1 MARPKR
7 KDKTRVVLKTGEGQ
21 RTNGTYFFRWTD
33 KRGERHSVYAK
44 TLDELRYKEEQI
56 EKDKKDGIKAEARF
70 TTVND
75 LFELWI
81 VLKRGLKNNTFEN
94 YKYKV
99 SELFRVTRGYV
110 LAATQT
116 ETTKTD
122 EKPYPVYSSQT
133 KDKGLMGYYKDYL
146 YEDAITWTTDGANAG
161 TVNYRAGKFYCTN
174 VCGVLLSNEV
184 KANQMIAEALN
195 SVAKGYVSYVG
206 NPKLMNN
213 VMADIVI
220 QIPTQA
226 EEREQLSSFFAKLD
240 NLITLHQREFAFL
253 CKEKSKKFR
262 YIKNAWEQRKVRE
275 VTDRYDNLRI
285 PVAASLRVAGTTP
298 YYGAN
303 GIQDYVD
310 GYTHDGEFI
319 LVAED
324 GANDLKNYPVKCVKG
339 RIWVN
344 NHAHVLQGKY
354 DCADNQFLAY
364 AISQADIESLLV
376 GGGRAKLNA
385 ETLMGIDLLLP
396 NKAEQIRI
404 GKYLAQLDN
413 LITLHQRKPNFYTGG
428 YYAE

>member
-1 MARPKR
+1 MIFSIKPQIFELKCVFSYFR
-7 KDKTRVVLKTGEGQ
+7 LKT
-21 RTNGTYFFRWTD
+21 
-33 KRGERHSVYAK
+33 HI
-44 TLDELRYKEEQI
+44 TLL
-56 EKDKKDGIKAEARF
+56 
-70 TTVND
+70 
-75 LFELWI
+75 L
-81 VLKRGLKNNTFEN
+81 
-94 YKYKV
+94 
-99 SELFRVTRGYV
+99 
-110 LAATQT
+110 
-116 ETTKTD
+116 
-122 EKPYPVYSSQT
+122 PVYVHS
-133 KDKGLMGYYKDYL
+133 
-146 YEDAITWTTDGANAG
+146 
-161 TVNYRAGKFYCTN
+161 
-174 VCGVLLSNEV
+174 
-184 KANQMIAEALN
+184 
-195 SVAKGYVSYVG
+195 
-206 NPKLMNN
+206 
-213 VMADIVI
+213 
-220 QIPTQA
+220 
-226 EEREQLSSFFAKLD
+226 
-240 NLITLHQREFAFL
+240 
-253 CKEKSKKFR
+253 
-262 YIKNAWEQRKVRE
+262 WEQRKVRE

-413 LITLHQRKPNFYTGG
+413 LITLHQREFAFLCKEKSKKFRYIKNAWEQRKLGDVVDVRSGKDYKHLSEGNIPVYGTGG
-428 YYAE
+428 FMLSVNQALSYDEDAIGIGRKGTIDKPYILKAPFWTVDTLFYAIPREKVDLNFAFDVFQNIDWKKKDESTGVPSLSKTAINEIDVLVPQYDEQQPLGQFFNRIDNLITLHQRELEKLKNLKKACLEKMFV

>member
-1 MARPKR
+1 MIFSIKPQIFELKCVFSYFR
-7 KDKTRVVLKTGEGQ
+7 LKTHITLLLPVYVHSWEQRKLGEIGSVSMCRRIFKEQ
-21 RTNGTYFFRWTD
+21 TSENGEIPFYKIGTFGGEADAFISRELFEEYKAKYQYPKKGDILISASGSIGRTVVFTGKNEYFQDSNIVWLNHD
-33 KRGERHSVYAK
+33 KHLDNSFLKCFYSIVKWAGIEGSTIKRLYNDNILNTAITLPSV
-44 TLDELRYKEEQI
+44 EEQQKI
-56 EKDKKDGIKAEARF
+56 GAY
-70 TTVND
+70 
-75 LFELWI
+75 
-81 VLKRGLKNNTFEN
+81 FEN
-94 YKYKV
+94 
-99 SELFRVTRGYV
+99 
-110 LAATQT
+110 
-116 ETTKTD
+116 
-122 EKPYPVYSSQT
+122 
-133 KDKGLMGYYKDYL
+133 
-146 YEDAITWTTDGANAG
+146 
-161 TVNYRAGKFYCTN
+161 
-174 VCGVLLSNEV
+174 
-184 KANQMIAEALN
+184 
-195 SVAKGYVSYVG
+195 
-206 NPKLMNN
+206 
-213 VMADIVI
+213 
-220 QIPTQA
+220 
-226 EEREQLSSFFAKLD
+226 LD
-240 NLITLHQREFAFL
+240 NLITLHQ
-253 CKEKSKKFR
+253 CKCQIDGCRFQSPLA
-262 YIKNAWEQRKVRE
+262 ITWEQRKVRE

-413 LITLHQRKPNFYTGG
+413 LITLHQC
-428 YYAE
+428 E

>member
-1 MARPKR
+1 MIFSIKPQIFELKCVFSYFR
-7 KDKTRVVLKTGEGQ
+7 LKT
-21 RTNGTYFFRWTD
+21 
-33 KRGERHSVYAK
+33 HI
-44 TLDELRYKEEQI
+44 TLL
-56 EKDKKDGIKAEARF
+56 
-70 TTVND
+70 
-75 LFELWI
+75 L
-81 VLKRGLKNNTFEN
+81 
-94 YKYKV
+94 
-99 SELFRVTRGYV
+99 
-110 LAATQT
+110 
-116 ETTKTD
+116 
-122 EKPYPVYSSQT
+122 PVYVHS
-133 KDKGLMGYYKDYL
+133 
-146 YEDAITWTTDGANAG
+146 
-161 TVNYRAGKFYCTN
+161 
-174 VCGVLLSNEV
+174 
-184 KANQMIAEALN
+184 
-195 SVAKGYVSYVG
+195 
-206 NPKLMNN
+206 
-213 VMADIVI
+213 
-220 QIPTQA
+220 
-226 EEREQLSSFFAKLD
+226 
-240 NLITLHQREFAFL
+240 
-253 CKEKSKKFR
+253 
-262 YIKNAWEQRKVRE
+262 WEQRKVRE

-413 LITLHQRKPNFYTGG
+413 LITLHQCKCQIDGCRFQSPLAITWEQRKVSELFKVTRGYVLAATLTEPAKTDEMPYPVYSSQTKDNGLMG
-428 YYAE
+428 YYKDYLYEDAITWTTDGANAGTVNYRAGKFYCTNVCGVLLSNEVTANQMIAEALNNVAKGYVSYVGNPKLMNNVMADIEIMIPTHAEEREKLSVFFRNLDNLITLHQCE

>member
-1 MARPKR
+1 MIFSIKPQIFELKCVFSYFR
-7 KDKTRVVLKTGEGQ
+7 LKTHITLLLPVYVHSWEQRKFGEVFDCTVPNNTLSRAELSYDEGTVLNVHYGDVLIKYGSVLDVQ
-21 RTNGTYFFRWTD
+21 KDDIPRIPHRCREDFNGALLQDGDVIIADTA
-33 KRGERHSVYAK
+33 E
-44 TLDELRYKEEQI
+44 DETTGKACEIGNLQGSAIVSGLHTMVCRPRNRMALGYLGYYLNSNAYHHQLLPLMQ
-56 EKDKKDGIKAEARF
+56 GIK
-70 TTVND
+70 
-75 LFELWI
+75 
-81 VLKRGLKNNTFEN
+81 VLSLSRSNI
-94 YKYKV
+94 
-99 SELFRVTRGYV
+99 
-110 LAATQT
+110 Q
-116 ETTKTD
+116 KT
-122 EKPYPVYSSQT
+122 S
-133 KDKGLMGYYKDYL
+133 
-146 YEDAITWTTDGANAG
+146 
-161 TVNYRAGKFYCTN
+161 
-174 VCGVLLSNEV
+174 
-184 KANQMIAEALN
+184 
-195 SVAKGYVSYVG
+195 VSY
-206 NPKLMNN
+206 PSAMK
-213 VMADIVI
+213 
-220 QIPTQA
+220 
-226 EEREQLSSFFAKLD
+226 EQQLIASYFSQLD
-240 NLITLHQREFAFL
+240 HLITLHQ
-253 CKEKSKKFR
+253 CKCQIDGCRFQSPLA
-262 YIKNAWEQRKVRE
+262 ITWEQRKVRE

-413 LITLHQRKPNFYTGG
+413 LITIHQC
-428 YYAE
+428 E